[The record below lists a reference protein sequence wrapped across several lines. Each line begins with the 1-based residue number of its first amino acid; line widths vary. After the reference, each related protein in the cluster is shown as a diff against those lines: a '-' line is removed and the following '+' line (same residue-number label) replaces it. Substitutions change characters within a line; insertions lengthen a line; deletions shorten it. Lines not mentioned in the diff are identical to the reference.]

1 MSQKL
6 PLGSLNKKGLVS
18 WTTTKSPLPP
28 SHNNVE
34 TIPFLEFLTLGLLS
48 HLYISKKL
56 SPYLNTPYLKI

>member
-18 WTTTKSPLPP
+18 LTTTKNPLPP

-34 TIPFLEFLTLGLLS
+34 TIPFLGLPTLGLFS
-48 HLYISKKL
+48 HLYISKKFPHI
-56 SPYLNTPYLKI
+56 STRHT